1 MKLVSEKHQD
11 LDAISLYVKLYKFN
25 KGYLLLISDKIDM
38 GIGTVSLGT
47 PMNIENMKTTSS
59 SYRLFGVDKN
69 YLSKILV
76 ERAANQLNEPVLSLL
91 FLKTKKKEE
100 ELAKPLINLLDDCL
114 KEIKEN
120 D

>member
-1 MKLVSEKHQD
+1 MKRVSEKQKN
-11 LDAISLYVKLYKFN
+11 LEEITLYIKLYKFN
-25 KGYLLLISDKIDM
+25 KGNLLLVSDKAEM

-47 PMNIENMKTTSS
+47 PMNIEDMKTTSS

-76 ERAANQLNEPVLSLL
+76 ERAANQLNDPVLLLL

-100 ELAKPLINLLDDCL
+100 ELAKPLIKLLDETL
-114 KEIKEN
+114 NEIKK